1 MRAEFLKL
9 RSMPTPMWTAITLV
23 IFFLMGLAACLIWHV
38 GEDNDALSAAIEFPL
53 LIASLVIGSWL
64 AGVEFGQQ
72 TLRRVL
78 SADPRRTRLVLVKL
92 AVLLIVVIGS
102 TFLLMGLGTAL
113 YGLASAG
120 KEFTVDYDEIP
131 GQVAVMLVSNAT
143 WAIAAFSLTL
153 LTRSMAGGITLSF
166 AFLFVLDGLTSL
178 LPKVGDYTLGVALA
192 DVDVAIRGDGDG
204 EGFFE
209 VSQTND
215 ALVSV
220 LVLAAW
226 LAVFVA
232 AGIIRTTRTEVK

>member
-9 RSMPTPMWTAITLV
+9 RSMPTPLWTAITLAA
-23 IFFLMGLAACLIWHV
+23 FFLIGLAACLIWHV

-53 LIASLVIGSWL
+53 LIASLVIGSWI

-78 SADPRRTRLVLVKL
+78 SADPRRIRLVMVKL
-92 AVLLIVVIGS
+92 AVVLIAVVGS
-102 TFLLMGLGTAL
+102 TLLLMGLGTVL

-131 GQVAVMLVSNAT
+131 AQTAAMLVSNAS

-166 AFLFVLDGLTSL
+166 AFLFVIDSLASL
-178 LPKVGDYTLGVALA
+178 LPKVGDYTLGIALT
-192 DVDVAIRGDGDG
+192 DVDLAIRGDSGG

-209 VSQTND
+209 ATQTND
-215 ALVSV
+215 TLVSA

-226 LAVFVA
+226 LIAFVA
-232 AGIIRTTRTEVK
+232 AGIIRTVRTEVK